1 MTETDWQTLF
11 NHIEELRTIGYWLA
25 TLLAVNA
32 GLIAANIVAAT
43 IQFRIGRS

>member
-1 MTETDWQTLF
+1 MNETDWQTLF

-32 GLIAANIVAAT
+32 GLIAANIVSST
-43 IQFRIGRS
+43 IQFNLGRP